1 MMNDYGIEG
10 VSHISTRRQNTR
22 RIAAVLL
29 AVFGAAVCLY
39 LGAAVAS
46 VVMGHGWHHP
56 TAKVRPVV
64 SGAGGLLNPSR
75 AKKPANHLQ
84 IPLVVHLP
92 VAFGWA
98 AAAAAP
104 LWAMWLRLQS
114 RALGGRR
121 HPGQERH
128 RGLATLTNIRRQFS
142 GRAVRQ
148 NGRYALPRIGRWGRM
163 WLSTNVFGYRIGH
176 PHRPAAP
183 RVDLWV
189 NFEARLRIIA
199 RTGWGKSWR
208 LLIPMIRQLPGPA
221 VITSIEAEIFTATVK
236 ARMWR
241 RPPVRFSWMRLL
253 RRTWRTPVRY
263 PVVVADL
270 SSPESRFAAGFPQ
283 LRWNPIVG
291 AENFKVAAT
300 RARGL
305 VAGGDTDSD
314 SGGETDR
321 FFRSSATQV
330 LAAWL
335 QAAAMDPSKDIEDL
349 VEWLRDTD
357 LDTPSSILAADATP
371 EARAAVMNM
380 ATHLDPAAGRTTS
393 GVKRYLNFA
402 ISSMASGQ
410 GRMLC
415 GPRTNPQFDMD
426 ALIRA
431 GGTVYLLAEVDE
443 MELARPLLTML
454 AGEMFMSAER
464 TARTLPGRRL
474 PTTFMGVFD
483 ELKAG
488 VRLVILPYVTTVQR
502 KYGISFAYAIQ
513 SSMDEEEMFGKAGA
527 GRLRD
532 NCITLVGGYDG
543 SSAQETAR
551 RAGKTPVVV
560 ASRGTGGHRSEHT
573 QLEETLPESDQ
584 GELEDGQSVVLG
596 RGILPF
602 LASTGRVDKS
612 QKVRAQ
618 IAQEMKEVE
627 GYVTRR
633 RVAAIARTE
642 DDHLLAQARITSWHL
657 TKENA

>member
-1 MMNDYGIEG
+1 MMNDYGVEG

-39 LGAAVAS
+39 LGAGLAS
-46 VVMGHGWHHP
+46 LAAGHGWHHP
-56 TAKVRPVV
+56 TVKGRRVV
-64 SGAGGLLNPSR
+64 SGTGGLLNPSR
-75 AKKPANHLQ
+75 GKKPANHLQ
-84 IPLVVHLP
+84 FPLVVHLP

-104 LWAMWLRLQS
+104 LWVLWLRLQS

-121 HPGQERH
+121 HPGPERH
-128 RGLATLTNIRRQFS
+128 RGLATLTNIRQQFS
-142 GRAVRQ
+142 SRAVRKT
-148 NGRYALPRIGRWGRM
+148 GAFTLPRTGRWARM
-163 WLSTNVFGYRIGH
+163 WLPTSMFGYRIGR

-189 NFEARLRIIA
+189 NFEARLRVIA

-236 ARMWR
+236 SRMWR
-241 RPPVRFSWMRLL
+241 RPPVRFGWMRLL
-253 RRTWRTPVRY
+253 RRKWRTPVRY

-270 SSPESRFAAGFPQ
+270 SSPQSRFAAGFPQ

-291 AENFKVAAT
+291 AENFKVAAA

-305 VAGGDTDSD
+305 VAGGDTDAD

-357 LDTPSSILAADATP
+357 LDTPSSILAADATA

-380 ATHLDPAAGRTTS
+380 VTHLDPAAGRTTS

-415 GPRTNPQFDMD
+415 GLRTGPQFDID

-464 TARTLPGRRL
+464 TARTMPGRRL

-488 VRLVILPYVTTVQR
+488 VRLAILPYVTTVQR

-560 ASRGTGGHRSEHT
+560 ASRSTGGHRSEHT
-573 QLEETLPESDQ
+573 QLEDTLPESDQ

-602 LASTGRVDKS
+602 LAATDRVDKPR
-612 QKVRAQ
+612 KVRAQ
-618 IAQEMKEVE
+618 ITKEVGEVE
-627 GYVTRR
+627 GYVARR
-633 RVAAIARTE
+633 RAAAIARS
-642 DDHLLAQARITSWHL
+642 DDDELLATAGITSWQL

>member
-1 MMNDYGIEG
+1 MINDYGVEG

-29 AVFGAAVCLY
+29 ALFGAAVCLY
-39 LGAAVAS
+39 LGAGLAS
-46 VVMGHGWHHP
+46 LAAGHGWHHP
-56 TAKVRPVV
+56 TAKGRPVV
-64 SGAGGLLNPSR
+64 SGTGGLLHTTGGG
-75 AKKPANHLQ
+75 KKPANHLQ
-84 IPLVVHLP
+84 FPLVVHLP

-98 AAAAAP
+98 ALAAAP
-104 LWAMWLRLQS
+104 LWLLWLRLQS
-114 RALGGRR
+114 LVLGARR
-121 HPGQERH
+121 HPGPERH
-128 RGLATLTNIRRQFS
+128 RGLATLSNIRRQFS
-142 GRAVRQ
+142 ARAVRRT
-148 NGRYALPRIGRWGRM
+148 GTFTLPRTGRWARM
-163 WLSTNVFGYRIGH
+163 WLPTSMFGYRIGH
-176 PHRPAAP
+176 PYRPAA
-183 RVDLWV
+183 RGMDLWV

-208 LLIPMIRQLPGPA
+208 LLIPMIRELPGPA

-241 RPPVRFSWMRLL
+241 RPPVRFRWMRLL
-253 RRTWRTPVRY
+253 RRKWRTPVRY
-263 PVVVADL
+263 PVVVADM
-270 SSPESRFAAGFPQ
+270 SAPESRFAAGFPQ

-291 AENFKVAAT
+291 AENFKTATT

-305 VAGGDTDSD
+305 VAGGDTD
-314 SGGETDR
+314 GETAGETDK

-335 QAAAMDPSKDIEDL
+335 QAAAMDPTKDIEDL

-357 LDTPSSILAADATP
+357 LATPGSILSEQATP

-380 ATHLDPAAGRTTS
+380 TTHLDPTAGRTTS

-410 GRMLC
+410 GRALC
-415 GPRTNPQFDMD
+415 GPRTGPQFDMD

-464 TARTLPGRRL
+464 TARKLPGRRL
-474 PTTFMGVFD
+474 PYTFMGVFD

-488 VRLVILPYVTTVQR
+488 VRLAILPYVTTVQR
-502 KYGISFAYAIQ
+502 KYGIGAGYAIQ

-527 GRLRD
+527 QRLRD
-532 NCITLVGGYDG
+532 NCVTVVGGYDG

-551 RAGKTPVVV
+551 RAGKTSVVL
-560 ASRGTGGHRSEHT
+560 ASRGSGGHRSEHT
-573 QLEETLPESDQ
+573 QLEDTLPESDQ

-602 LASTGRVDKS
+602 LAATDRVDKPR
-612 QKVRAQ
+612 KARARIRQ
-618 IAQEMKEVE
+618 EIADVE
-627 GYVTRR
+627 GYVARR
-633 RVAAIARTE
+633 RVSEIARNE
-642 DDHLLAQARITSWHL
+642 DDDLLARAGITL
-657 TKENA
+657 TKEHA

>member
-1 MMNDYGIEG
+1 MMNDYGVEG

-22 RIAAVLL
+22 RIVAVVL

-39 LGAAVAS
+39 LGAGLAS
-46 VVMGHGWHHP
+46 MVQGHGWHHP
-56 TAKVRPVV
+56 TVKGRPVV
-64 SGAGGLLNPSR
+64 SGTGGLLRTSGGE
-75 AKKPANHLQ
+75 KPANRLQ
-84 IPLVVHLP
+84 FPLVVHLP
-92 VAFGWA
+92 VAFGWT

-104 LWAMWLRLQS
+104 MWLLWLRMQS

-121 HPGQERH
+121 HPGPERH
-128 RGLATLTNIRRQFS
+128 RGLATLPNIRRQFS
-142 GRAVRQ
+142 GRAVRRT
-148 NGRYALPRIGRWGRM
+148 GTFTLPRIGRWSRM
-163 WLSTNVFGYRIGH
+163 WLPTSMFGYHIGH

-183 RVDLWV
+183 GTDLWV
-189 NFEARLRIIA
+189 HFEARLRIIA

-241 RPPVRFSWMRLL
+241 RPPVRFAWMRLL
-253 RRTWRTPVRY
+253 RRKWRAPVRY

-270 SSPESRFAAGFPQ
+270 SAPESRFAAGFPQ
-283 LRWNPIVG
+283 LRANPIVG
-291 AENFKVAAT
+291 AENFKIATT

-305 VAGGDTDSD
+305 VAGGDTD
-314 SGGETDR
+314 GETAGETDK

-335 QAAAMDPSKDIEDL
+335 QAAAMDPTKDIEDL

-357 LDTPSSILAADATP
+357 LDTPSSILAEDATP

-410 GRMLC
+410 GRVLC
-415 GPRTNPQFDMD
+415 GPRTGPQFDMD

-464 TARTLPGRRL
+464 TARTMPGRRL
-474 PTTFMGVFD
+474 PYTFMGIFD

-488 VRLVILPYVTTVQR
+488 VRLAILPYVTTVQR

-527 GRLRD
+527 QRLRD
-532 NCITLVGGYDG
+532 NSVTIVGGYDG

-551 RAGKTPVVV
+551 RAGKTPIVV

-573 QLEETLPESDQ
+573 QLEDTLPESDQ

-602 LASTGRVDKS
+602 LAATDRVDKPR
-612 QKVRAQ
+612 QVRAQ
-618 IAQEMKEVE
+618 IRQEVREVDA
-627 GYVTRR
+627 YVARR
-633 RVAAIARTE
+633 RASVMARTE
-642 DDHLLAQARITSWHL
+642 DDDLLARAGITTWNL